1 MIKWLILA
9 WRNIWRNK
17 RRTLISAASVAFAV
31 LFAISMSSLQKGG
44 WDRMLNNVVHFYF
57 GYGQIHAAGYWDEQT
72 IDRSLELH
80 PDTLAALSALIGNKP
95 VCPRLESFA
104 LASTGPITMGVLVS
118 GIEPAAE
125 DSLTDLAERVVAGRY
140 FDSVAE
146 EGVLVAKGI
155 ADELGLE
162 VGDTMVLMSQ
172 GYHGVTA
179 AGKYPITGLVSFG
192 SPDLNKLMVF
202 MPLETAQYFFGAE
215 GRATTLVL
223 QMADAREA
231 KVAVATLRK
240 NLDPAIYEVLDWE
253 ELIPDLVSAR
263 GLDDA
268 GNNIMI
274 GILYLIIAFG
284 LFGTVLMMTKERE
297 YEFGVLIAIGMKRR
311 LLTGVVWVEILFLAL
326 VGAVL
331 GMVLAMPVV
340 WYFHVNPIV
349 FTGEMARAYEQYGV
363 EPIIPTVVEA
373 RIFIRQAMVI
383 FGMAIVMALYPLLK
397 IATLSPV
404 QSMRH

>member
-31 LFAISMSSLQKGG
+31 LFATSMSSLQKGG

-57 GYGQIHAAGYWDEQT
+57 GYAQVHAEGYWEEQT
-72 IDRSLELH
+72 IDRSLMLH
-80 PDTLAALSALIGNKP
+80 PDTLAAMSALIGNTP
-95 VCPRLESFA
+95 ICPRLESFA

-215 GRATTLVL
+215 GRATSLVL

>member
-31 LFAISMSSLQKGG
+31 MFATSMSSLQKGG

-72 IDRSLELH
+72 IDRSLEVNS
-80 PDTLAALSALIGNKP
+80 DSLAAMSNLIGGKP
-95 VCPRLESFA
+95 IHPRLESFA

-118 GIEPAAE
+118 GIEPTGE
-125 DSLTDLAERVVAGRY
+125 DSLTDLADRVVSGRY
-140 FDSVAE
+140 FNDIAE
-146 EGVLVAKGI
+146 DGVLVAKGI
-155 ADELGLE
+155 AEELELE

-202 MPLETAQYFFGAE
+202 MPLETAQYFFGAD
-215 GRATTLVL
+215 GRATSLVL
-223 QMADAREA
+223 QLEDAKEA
-231 KVAVATLRK
+231 KVAVARLRK
-240 NLDPAIYEVLDWE
+240 NMDLETYEVLDWE
-253 ELIPDLVSAR
+253 QLIPDLVSAR

-297 YEFGVLIAIGMKRR
+297 YEFGVLIAIGMKRK
-311 LLTGVVWVEILFLAL
+311 LLTSVVWVEILFLAL
-326 VGAVL
+326 VGALL
-331 GMVLAMPVV
+331 GMALAFPIV
-340 WYFHVNPIV
+340 WYFHINPIV
-349 FTGEMARAYEQYGV
+349 FTGDMAQAYEQYGV

-373 RIFIRQAMVI
+373 KIFLKQALII
-383 FGMAIVMALYPLLK
+383 FSMAALMALYPLLK